1 MQVFKYI
8 IAVFALGSF
17 LIIPLVR
24 TMTNWTAKLAIVKA
38 FKRVHTQIIWVLSTR
53 NVNNV

>member
-17 LIIPLVR
+17 LIISSCSYDDELDSQARYCKGVQEGSHPDYLG
-24 TMTNWTAKLAIVKA
+24 TFNKECK
-38 FKRVHTQIIWVLSTR
+38 
-53 NVNNV
+53 